1 MSLILGVDAGGTKT
15 IYALA
20 EGSKVLARTRAGSI
34 KPLRVEFAQAEQ
46 HFAEAMTALAAASG
60 RKISEVTV
68 VVIGTAGI
76 SLKQTPDWM
85 RKLVSAHTTAR
96 LDLCGDEEIA
106 LDAAFFGGRGVLVMA
121 GTGSNVMG
129 RSSDGLCQNVGGWG
143 PLLGDQGS
151 GHWVG
156 LEGLRAALR
165 AHDHGRTSGLM
176 ASVLEHWQCRA
187 VEDLLTCV
195 YGPEKPD
202 FSQLAPLVRA
212 AAEAGDADCLAVLE
226 RGGRLLGE
234 DAAEACRK
242 VMALDGGVTP
252 HVAYTGSAI
261 SQIPAIRKALAA
273 ALHAEFPE
281 AKLAEDPVDSV
292 EGALWRARRVLGL
305 GLEG

>member
-34 KPLRVEFAQAEQ
+34 KPLRVEFALAEQ

-202 FSQLAPLVRA
+202 FSQLAPLVRT

-305 GLEG
+305 DG